1 MKVWFRCNKC
11 GESFEAEERVRT
23 DICPRCMSF
32 VDLAR
37 AEKLAD
43 KPSESE
49 KAAAPAFPSSE
60 DGAQSSSAA
69 PFSAAKAQE
78 TVQQRPHSPQES
90 VSPPRNAPTAKS
102 AEPSAFG
109 AEDTYDSLYSEAE
122 KMLTFGAWGNAA
134 ELFRHCLAKR
144 ECWQARFG
152 LVRASTRELTDLSN
166 FSAVQKDADAAFD
179 KMTAAERLS
188 LGKRYVPK
196 LDEKRRSL
204 CRSLKVLEEQEHFTA
219 ASKGE
224 NGILSTSEGGLK
236 NVRGGQNKGG
246 KGLAAIIVCT
256 LIMVIFFIIGAAI
269 MSEEPGGGTVILL
282 AGIAVG
288 IPGIV
293 FGALANS
300 KEKRVRAA
308 WQSVQIVA
316 ENSRQAERAKLKVQL
331 DAIDYLCGFLK
342 Y

>member
-11 GESFEAEERVRT
+11 GKAFEAEERVRT
-23 DICPRCMSF
+23 DICPHCMSF
-32 VDLAR
+32 IDLSR
-37 AEKLAD
+37 AERLVR
-43 KPSESE
+43 KP
-49 KAAAPAFPSSE
+49 AAAVCGKEVDPAA
-60 DGAQSSSAA
+60 DAASSAMKKT
-69 PFSAAKAQE
+69 AAG
-78 TVQQRPHSPQES
+78 
-90 VSPPRNAPTAKS
+90 AKS
-102 AEPSAFG
+102 VNQAAGTPARGISPLGCPAG
-109 AEDTYDSLYSEAE
+109 ADAEDTYDSLYAKAE
-122 KMLTFGAWGNAA
+122 KMLTFGAWGNAS
-134 ELFRHCLAKR
+134 ELFRHCLEKR
-144 ECWQARFG
+144 ESWQAHFG
-152 LVRASTRELTDLSN
+152 LVRATTRELTDLSN

-179 KMTAAERLS
+179 KMTAAERIS

-196 LDEKRRSL
+196 LEEKRQSL

-316 ENSRQAERAKLKVQL
+316 ENSRQAERAKLKAQI

>member
-1 MKVWFRCNKC
+1 MKVWFRCYKC
-11 GESFEAEERVRT
+11 GAAFEAEERVRT
-23 DICPRCMSF
+23 DVCPHCMSF

-37 AEKLAD
+37 AEKITAADDKNTADEGSFLAAH
-43 KPSESE
+43 S
-49 KAAAPAFPSSE
+49 ARATPSS
-60 DGAQSSSAA
+60 
-69 PFSAAKAQE
+69 PKSAAKAAMPSAKESANGAPPAGEAGTPLQ
-78 TVQQRPHSPQES
+78 VSPQGC
-90 VSPPRNAPTAKS
+90 PAG
-102 AEPSAFG
+102 AE
-109 AEDTYDSLYSEAE
+109 AEDTYDSLYAKAE

-134 ELFRHCLAKR
+134 ELFRHCLAKS

-179 KMTAAERLS
+179 QMTAAERLS

-196 LDEKRRSL
+196 LEEKRRSL
-204 CRSLKVLEEQEHFTA
+204 CRSLKALEEQEHFTA

-316 ENSRQAERAKLKVQL
+316 ENSRQAERAKLKAQI